1 MPELVSNGPRIPVH
15 LMNEV
20 DTGGVFFFCGAGIST
35 GDGSELPSFAEL
47 VDHVYEAN
55 RMGKDEDE
63 VEREAL
69 HLDEPD
75 PGLRKPQLDK
85 ALGLLERPER
95 LGCCSAS
102 KSDPSE
108 SKHINALEH

>member
-20 DTGGVFFFCGAGIST
+20 DTGGVVFFCGAGIST

-75 PGLRKPQLDK
+75 CQRRRDYVPGRRRKNVPR
-85 ALGLLERPER
+85 A
-95 LGCCSAS
+95 SA
-102 KSDPSE
+102 
-108 SKHINALEH
+108 